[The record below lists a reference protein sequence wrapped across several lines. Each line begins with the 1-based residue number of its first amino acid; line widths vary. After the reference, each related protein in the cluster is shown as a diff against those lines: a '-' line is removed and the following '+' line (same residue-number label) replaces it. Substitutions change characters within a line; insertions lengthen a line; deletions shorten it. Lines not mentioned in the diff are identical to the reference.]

1 MPSVMQEVNRKEN
14 ATANDSWIRQEPKRF
29 AGVVLGILIY
39 SVGVNTFLKPLHLY
53 AGGFMGFAQLCNTL
67 LHDYLG
73 VHWKLDISGIV
84 YYILNIPGLVIACK
98 TMRPRFVVKTVLTVS
113 IMTIMLTIIP
123 IQPEPVLDETIA
135 NCLIAGIMAGIGVGI
150 VLRMGSCD
158 GGMDLIGMIMI
169 QKNGHSSVGRINII
183 ANIVL
188 YGIMLLLFDIP
199 IVIYSLIYS
208 VVCSIT
214 YDKVHTQNINVQTLI
229 VTKMK
234 DVDKLEIEIMGEMH
248 RGLTRWKAYGSYTG
262 EEETILMAIIS
273 KYEINQLKAIVHQF
287 DPHAF
292 VMMDEGVGI
301 DGHFIKKI
309 T

>member
-1 MPSVMQEVNRKEN
+1 MPSVMQEVNRKERAAEN
-14 ATANDSWIRQEPKRF
+14 GSWIREEPKRF
-29 AGVVLGILIY
+29 AGVVLGVLIY

-73 VHWKLDISGIV
+73 IHWKLDISGII
-84 YYILNIPGLVIACK
+84 YYILNIPGLVIAFK
-98 TMRPRFVVKTVLTVS
+98 TMRRRFVVKTVLTVT
-113 IMTIMLTIIP
+113 IMTAMLTLIP
-123 IQPEPVLDETIA
+123 IQQQPVLDEIIA
-135 NCLIAGIMAGIGVGI
+135 NCLVAGIMAGIGVGI

-169 QKNGHSSVGRINII
+169 QKNGQSSVGQINII
-183 ANIVL
+183 SNIVL
-188 YGIMLLLFDIP
+188 YGIMLLLFDVP
-199 IVIYSLIYS
+199 LVIYSLIYS

-262 EEETILMAIIS
+262 EDETILMAIIS